1 MRRNRSVVLCVA
13 CVFVVGWIAACSVNV
28 TTDDGG
34 TTVAF
39 SIAGV
44 TVSISLGS
52 DGSFNVVADG
62 PPVQKTV
69 GVKLF
74 DKTPDDQP
82 VGATL
87 ILPASS
93 VTFIPEGSTAKRS
106 AKIRQE
112 APELLCLMDVY
123 MADTSVANPCEDGVY
138 VGTYEIMIFG
148 DASLFVKESEQRI
161 SDSLMD
167 SVRAGLFNL
176 CMRVTGKQTGNVI
189 IDEMQIRFDD
199 AVIGGNTD
207 GNTDGNTNNDDGSS
221 SDGNSDDNSG
231 GNSDD
236 GDTSDGTDDNPDDNM
251 NGGDDGDGGDTGDV
265 DGDGD
270 DTDPVNPLDPDGDGN
285 FEAQVCDSHTSIE
298 VSAEAPPRYSGSE
311 GNVACLS
318 KIHFKNTSSR
328 NVVIWW
334 HIHKEVPST
343 GNVTED
349 GWYSTGLD
357 PGTEI
362 DSIDSAWIYSEQN
375 DTLLH
380 VVTDQVMVTRYDNE
394 YADGCRWLS
403 NAIREDASAID
414 LTRIEVADL
423 NPCE

>member
-1 MRRNRSVVLCVA
+1 MRRNRSVVLGVA
-13 CVFVVGWIAACSVNV
+13 CVFVVGWLAACSINV

-34 TTVAF
+34 TTLAF

-52 DGSFNVVADG
+52 DGSFDIVADG

-74 DKTPDDQP
+74 DETPDDQP

-87 ILPASS
+87 ILPASG

-106 AKIRQE
+106 AKTRQE

-138 VGTYEIMIFG
+138 VGTYEIMRFADRTIFIN
-148 DASLFVKESEQRI
+148 ESEQRI
-161 SDSLMD
+161 ADSLMG

-176 CMRVTGKQTGNVI
+176 CMKVTGKRTGRVI
-189 IDEMQIRFDD
+189 IDELQVRFDD
-199 AVIGGNTD
+199 AIIGGNTGGNTD
-207 GNTDGNTNNDDGSS
+207 GNTDNDDGSS

-231 GNSDD
+231 DNPDD
-236 GDTSDGTDDNPDDNM
+236 GDTSGGTDDNPDDNA
-251 NGGDDGDGGDTGDV
+251 NGGDDGNGGDIDDM
-265 DGDGD
+265 DGSGD
-270 DTDPVNPLDPDGDGN
+270 DSNPVNPLDPDGDGN
-285 FEAQVCDSHTSIE
+285 FDAQVCDDHTSVEI
-298 VSAEAPPRYSGSE
+298 SAEVPPRFSGSE

-318 KIHFKNTSSR
+318 KIHFKNVGSHGIT
-328 NVVIWW
+328 IWW
-334 HIHKEVPST
+334 HVHKEVPST

-349 GWYSTGLD
+349 GWYAIGLD
-357 PGTEI
+357 PGTEV
-362 DSIDSAWIYSEQN
+362 DSIESAWLYSEQN
-375 DTLLH
+375 DSLLH

-403 NAIREDASAID
+403 NAIREDASSLD
-414 LTRIEVADL
+414 LTKIDVTDL